1 MADDARVRE
10 IDALYGFASDLG
22 RAGNDLSANASRLAM
37 LTFEKEAQVNAEVDR
52 VALALHEAHED
63 LRRARQDYADYV
75 DGRDY
80 EDYSPALARELREE
94 VERVWRRCDEIA
106 VDLDEA
112 RRVAGEAMGRLN
124 ELRAMASAFGE
135 RAQSLASSAAD
146 SVSRAA
152 RILEEY
158 KNIR

>member
-10 IDALYGFASDLG
+10 IDALAGFASDLG
-22 RAGNDLSANASRLAM
+22 RAGTDLSANASRLAM

-63 LRRARQDYADYV
+63 LRRARLDYADYV

-80 EDYSPALARELREE
+80 EDYSPVLARELQEE
-94 VERVWRRCDEIA
+94 VEKARRRCDEIA
-106 VDLDEA
+106 GDLNEA
-112 RRVAGEAMGRLN
+112 QMIAREAMGRLN
-124 ELRAMASAFGE
+124 ELRAMASAFGG
-135 RAQSLASSAAD
+135 RVQSLASSAAD

>member
-63 LRRARQDYADYV
+63 LRRARQDYADY
-75 DGRDY
+75 
-80 EDYSPALARELREE
+80 
-94 VERVWRRCDEIA
+94 EIA
-106 VDLDEA
+106 GDLNEA
-112 RRVAGEAMGRLN
+112 QMIAREAMGRLN
-124 ELRAMASAFGE
+124 ELRAMASAFGG
-135 RAQSLASSAAD
+135 RVQSLASSAAD

>member
-10 IDALYGFASDLG
+10 IDALYGFASDLE
-22 RAGNDLSANASRLAM
+22 RAGSDLSGDASRLAM
-37 LTFEKEAQVNAEVDR
+37 LTFEEEAQVNAEVDR

-80 EDYSPALARELREE
+80 EDYSPVLARELQEE
-94 VERVWRRCDEIA
+94 VEKARRRCDEIA
-106 VDLDEA
+106 GDLNEA
-112 RRVAGEAMGRLN
+112 QMIAREAMGRLN
-124 ELRAMASAFGE
+124 ELRAMASAFGG
-135 RAQSLASSAAD
+135 RVQSLASSAAD

>member
-63 LRRARQDYADYV
+63 LRRARQDY
-75 DGRDY
+75 
-80 EDYSPALARELREE
+80 EDYSPVLARELQEE
-94 VERVWRRCDEIA
+94 VEKARRRCDEIA
-106 VDLDEA
+106 MDLNEA
-112 RRVAGEAMGRLN
+112 QMIAREAMGRLN
-124 ELRAMASAFGE
+124 ELRAMASAFGG